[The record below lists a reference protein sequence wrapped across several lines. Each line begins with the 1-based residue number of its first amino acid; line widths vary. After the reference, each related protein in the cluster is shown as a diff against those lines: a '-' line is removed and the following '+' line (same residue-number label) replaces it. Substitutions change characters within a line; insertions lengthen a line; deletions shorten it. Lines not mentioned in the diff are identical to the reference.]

1 MEASGSKSPK
11 KYLDQAIGALRD
23 LGITPPKADF
33 TPINVLLDKITVL
46 RPGSETTGCAYL
58 GGQG

>member
-1 MEASGSKSPK
+1 MGRRHPLSDDASPLLTPSGGF
-11 KYLDQAIGALRD
+11 DRGAIMRKAWRD
-23 LGITPPKADF
+23 F
-33 TPINVLLDKITVL
+33 RRVRVL